1 MHSEVAIDSQA
12 KLKHEAFIINRGGAE
27 NAVFTQSY
35 EDNTRWRLVITIA
48 ANSPVS
54 AVQVFKTR
62 AALRNLKPSLRII

>member
-1 MHSEVAIDSQA
+1 MHSGVAIDSQG
-12 KLKHEAFIINRGGAE
+12 KLKHEAFIINRGDAE
-27 NAVFTQSY
+27 NAMFKQSD
-35 EDNTRWRLVITIA
+35 EDNTRWRLVITIS